1 MDHVSLWQQTTS
13 CRLPTVA
20 LPASAEAVIVGGG
33 LCGLLTAYRLLQR
46 GVNDIVVMD
55 AGDIAGGVTA
65 HTPAKITAQH
75 GLCYQKL
82 LQERGAT
89 AAAQY
94 AAAAREAERAFPTLI
109 RQLNIDCGYTPCPA
123 AVYATDTDGARRLE
137 QEAEALARL
146 QLPFTADRTADLP
159 FAVTAVLHTTG
170 GGYFHPLQF
179 AYALTDHLRRQGVT
193 FCPRTAAVGLS
204 EEAVVTTRGRV
215 RTPVAVLTSHFP
227 FLDMPGRYFMRIWQ
241 ERAYVL
247 AVAQVKPP
255 AEMYW
260 GAGKH
265 DLSLRP
271 YPNGVL
277 IGGGTHRTGVAH
289 SRHPLYQLRVR
300 SAPWYPDRRVVAGWS
315 AQDCMTPDG
324 VPYIGRYTQADQPHM
339 AVYLATGFNKW
350 GMTGSMTAAAILA
363 GSITGASPSYAA
375 VFSPARHTATRKAF
389 YVNNAQVL
397 RHYIGGY
404 ARVPQES
411 LASLHPGEG
420 KLLTIDGK
428 RVGAYRRRDGRV
440 FLVKP
445 TCPHMGCMLTWNAEE
460 CSWDCPC
467 HGSRFDYRGRLLNTP
482 AHRPLTRY
490 KLAEYFPRGRA
501 Y

>member
-65 HTPAKITAQH
+65 HTTAKITAQH

-159 FAVTAVLHTTG
+159 FAVPAVLHTTG

-277 IGGGTHRTGVAH
+277 IGGGPHRTGRFV
-289 SRHPLYQLRVR
+289 
-300 SAPWYPDRRVVAGWS
+300 
-315 AQDCMTPDG
+315 
-324 VPYIGRYTQADQPHM
+324 
-339 AVYLATGFNKW
+339 N
-350 GMTGSMTAAAILA
+350 AAAEYFKE
-363 GSITGASPSYAA
+363 P
-375 VFSPARHTATRKAF
+375 FSPAVPAAGAVGTVVSRSPRGCRMVRTGLHDPRRCAVYRAIYPGGSTAHGGISGDRFQQMGHDRQHDCRRDFGGQHHRCLAVLCRGVFARPSHRHP
-389 YVNNAQVL
+389 QSVL
-397 RHYIGGY
+397 CQQR
-404 ARVPQES
+404 A
-411 LASLHPGEG
+411 
-420 KLLTIDGK
+420 
-428 RVGAYRRRDGRV
+428 GAAPLYRRLRPRAAGIAC
-440 FLVKP
+440 L
-445 TCPHMGCMLTWNAEE
+445 AA
-460 CSWDCPC
+460 
-467 HGSRFDYRGRLLNTP
+467 SR
-482 AHRPLTRY
+482 
-490 KLAEYFPRGRA
+490 
-501 Y
+501 